1 VLSGLRDERG
11 RPNTRVRVLAIV
23 VALLLAGPL
32 TVVVLRMLTGLVSAL
47 Y

>member
-1 VLSGLRDERG
+1 
-11 RPNTRVRVLAIV
+11 